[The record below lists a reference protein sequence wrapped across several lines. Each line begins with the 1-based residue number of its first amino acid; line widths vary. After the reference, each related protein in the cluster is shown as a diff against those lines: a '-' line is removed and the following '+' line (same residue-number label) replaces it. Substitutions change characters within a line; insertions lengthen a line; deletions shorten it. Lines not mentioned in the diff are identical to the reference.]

1 MKDVA
6 GKVALITGGAS
17 GIGLAM
23 AHSFSAAG
31 MKVVIA
37 DIEEAALQ
45 SATESFGNS
54 NAGVITVQVDVTDRD
69 AMADARQRTL
79 DAFGKVHVL
88 CNNAGVFIRGNIAD
102 MTYKDWDW
110 VMKVNVDGVING
122 IVTFIDDL
130 KAHGEGGHIV
140 NTASIAGQ
148 YGVPS
153 LSVYV
158 ASKFALVG
166 VSESM
171 RADLANDNIRVSVLC
186 PGVVA
191 TGIGSSERNRPD
203 EFSGS
208 ATPAMT
214 QQGDGDPSD
223 MTVMDPAEIGDMVL
237 HAILNDQFYILTHPE
252 FQPMLQM
259 RSEELEASFDYWRDY
274 HPQHLNH

>member
-6 GKVALITGGAS
+6 GKVAFITGGAS

-45 SATESFGNS
+45 GATESFGNS

-88 CNNAGVFIRGNIAD
+88 CNNAGVFINGNIAD
-102 MTYKDWDW
+102 MTYNDWDW
-110 VMKVNVDGVING
+110 VMKVNIDGVING

-148 YGVPS
+148 YGVPG

-166 VSESM
+166 ISVSM

-208 ATPAMT
+208 ATVMP
-214 QQGDGDPSD
+214 QQRDGDPSD
-223 MTVMDPAEIGDMVL
+223 MTVMDPPEIGDMVL

-252 FQPMLQM
+252 FQPVLQR
-259 RSEELEASFDYWRDY
+259 RSEELDASFDYWRDY
-274 HPQHLNH
+274 RTQHLNH